1 MGLNFRK
8 SFKILPGTRL
18 NVSKGGLGASFGA
31 PGARISFGKKG
42 IQKTV
47 GISGTG
53 LSYRSKVFK
62 KSKKVKNGTSVGDAV
77 EFLVTDQVEAMQNP
91 RSPWPGYLLTGV
103 CFLVGFA
110 VVVRFLG

>member
-18 NVSKGGLGASFGA
+18 NVSKRGLGASFGV

-42 IQKTV
+42 VQKTV
-47 GISGTG
+47 GIPGTG
-53 LSYRSKVFK
+53 LSYTSKVFK
-62 KSKKVKNGTSVGDAV
+62 KRKKGKNETSVGEAV

-91 RSPWPGYLLTGV
+91 RSSWPGYLLVGI
-103 CFLVGFA
+103 CFLIGFA
-110 VVVRFLG
+110 VVVRLLK